1 MVISLNN
8 PIFAKMYTEILCEK
22 YYLEIRTNLIYDIW
36 KKNLLDNETLVFAL
50 DIIMKNDTDKTS
62 KVQYAKYF
70 EKQVEML
77 KELRDKGLV
86 NKMIKKAIEN
96 YSKIFNYYT
105 DDLIYLQSAI
115 ELMVSH
121 ELQSKIKSFFQ
132 KYYSINSYNIQEQCK
147 LAPKF

>member
-1 MVISLNN
+1 
-8 PIFAKMYTEILCEK
+8 
-22 YYLEIRTNLIYDIW
+22 
-36 KKNLLDNETLVFAL
+36 
-50 DIIMKNDTDKTS
+50 
-62 KVQYAKYF
+62 
-70 EKQVEML
+70 ML

-96 YSKIFNYYT
+96 YSTIFNYYT
-105 DDLIYLQSAI
+105 DDLIYLQSAF